1 MNNMF
6 QIKHKKLK
14 GLNSTGTFAAVNSK
28 KIYIFL
34 LQNKRFLLTKF
45 NRGESF

>member
-28 KIYIFL
+28 KIYIFFFY
-34 LQNKRFLLTKF
+34 RTKGF
-45 NRGESF
+45 S